1 MSGLKTKSKTPPS
14 AIRWHDDQLF
24 LLDQTQLPDKVSY
37 EHQSTREILWE
48 AIKQLKVRGAP
59 AIGIAAAYGMV
70 VAMQSHT
77 DKELPPEDFRRAL
90 QEAGDYLKS
99 ARPTAVN
106 LAWAVDQIQATA
118 EQEPT
123 LAAIT
128 RKAQQIHA
136 DDIAMCTAIG
146 EHGLPIVTPGSRLL
160 THCNAGALAVSA
172 LGTATAPMYLAKQ
185 KGIDF
190 QVYADETRPL
200 LQGARL
206 TAWELAQADIPVTL
220 ICDNMTATMQRG
232 GIDAVIVGTDRVA
245 KNGDVVNKI
254 GTLGVAIMAN
264 HYGVPFYV
272 ACPAST
278 YDPTT
283 PSGAE
288 VIIEQRDP
296 IEVRAPW
303 ELPGVSIENPA
314 FDVTPVDLVTGYIT
328 NVGLLKPSE
337 LDRLLEANTEL
348 SA

>member
-1 MSGLKTKSKTPPS
+1 MQSPPN
-14 AIRWHDDQLF
+14 AIRWQDGALH
-24 LLDQTQLPDKVSY
+24 LLDQTQLPDAVTY
-37 EHQSTREILWE
+37 EHQSSTEILWQ

-70 VAMQSHT
+70 VAMQNHADGS
-77 DKELPPEDFRRAL
+77 PGQFRYAL
-90 QEAGDYLKS
+90 AEAGDYLKS

-106 LAWAVDQIQATA
+106 LAWAVDQILAVAETA
-118 EQEPT
+118 PT
-123 LAAIT
+123 IEAIT
-128 RKAQQIHA
+128 RKAEQIHA

-146 EHGLPIVTPGSRLL
+146 EHGLDIVTEGCRLL

-190 QVYADETRPL
+190 HVYADETRPL

-220 ICDNMTATMQRG
+220 ICDNMTATTMQRG

-245 KNGDVVNKI
+245 RNGDVVNKI
-254 GTLGVAIMAN
+254 GTLGVAILAK
-264 HYGVPFYV
+264 HYNVPFYV

-283 PSGAE
+283 PTGE
-288 VIIEQRDP
+288 QVVIEQRDP
-296 IEVRAPW
+296 QEVRAPW
-303 ELPGVSIENPA
+303 ALPGVNVDNPA

-337 LDRLLEANTEL
+337 LGVLLDANAQL

>member
-1 MSGLKTKSKTPPS
+1 MPNPPN
-14 AIRWHDDQLF
+14 AIRWQDATLH
-24 LLDQTQLPDKVSY
+24 LLDQTQLPDTVTY
-37 EHQSTREILWE
+37 EHQANPQILWQ

-70 VAMQSHT
+70 VAMQPHA
-77 DKELPPEDFRRAL
+77 AL
-90 QEAGDYLKS
+90 TGTKFLAALHQAGDYLKS

-106 LAWAVDQIQATA
+106 LAWAVDQILATAQAT
-118 EQEPT
+118 PT
-123 LAAIT
+123 LSAIT
-128 RKAQQIHA
+128 AKAEQIHA

-185 KGIDF
+185 RGIDF

-206 TAWELAQADIPVTL
+206 TAWELAQAEIPVTL
-220 ICDNMTATMQRG
+220 ICDNMTATTMQRG

-254 GTLGVAIMAN
+254 GTLGVAILAQ

-278 YDPTT
+278 YDPAT
-283 PSGAE
+283 PTGAD
-288 VIIEQRDP
+288 VTIEQREPD
-296 IEVRAPW
+296 EVRAPW
-303 ELPGVSIENPA
+303 ALPGVSIDNPA

-337 LDRLLEANTEL
+337 LGILFDANTKL